1 MPTPTSATPG
11 RKESGPIMAK
21 KKAPPTKARQAAPGS
36 GPLIKKKKAP
46 PSSAKLVTESKH
58 KLAGG

>member
-1 MPTPTSATPG
+1 
-11 RKESGPIMAK
+11 MAK